1 MMMEDRL
8 EESVKQE
15 AAAQEGKNANELP
28 RQQVLA
34 TLAQRSR

>member
-15 AAAQEGKNANELP
+15 AAAREEKNANELP
-28 RQQVLA
+28 QQQVLA
-34 TLAQRSR
+34 TLVQRNQ